1 MLLHRLRARMQFS
14 PGSGLAQWCYDQMI
28 VRHGQAV
35 HIRQGKPAE
44 EAPVNEVAG
53 DLFVCDLPLMDE
65 AAAVDALATLSDANV
80 LGVTV
85 PIIDDDDGSSVP
97 SWVEHHRCD
106 HDDDVR
112 SGCVV
117 VARNEGA

>member
-14 PGSGLAQWCYDQMI
+14 PGSGLAQWCYDQMT

-35 HIRQGKPAE
+35 HIRQGEPAE
-44 EAPVNEVAG
+44 EAPVNVVDG

-65 AAAVDALATLSDANV
+65 AAATDALATLSDPTM

-85 PIIDDDDGSSVP
+85 QLVSGDDSTP
-97 SWVEHHRCD
+97 SWVEHHLCD
-106 HDDDVR
+106 HAEDSR
-112 SGCVV
+112 TGCTV
-117 VARNEGA
+117 VARHQGPA